1 LSCFDKFLKNKLN
14 LIDALSAEE
23 ENLIKEKYEAELN
36 EKWVNKS

>member
-1 LSCFDKFLKNKLN
+1 MESFDKFLKQKLN
-14 LIDALSAEE
+14 LIDAISVEE